1 MRERT
6 LILFTAILTAFASIW
21 TMVCTWS
28 TLNDWMNGYVT
39 VEVLEFVWN
48 SHLTDSLQIIFHDQD
63 VRTTVIFR
71 YRQVQFIDIDEKTE
85 TDNVLNKDQTAIQ
98 EQKWNRTLHSQA
110 MCKWYSVSCYTEGF
124 MKLSTFMEK
133 IPKINILWPVEKLK
147 HETWHWCLRTWA
159 K

>member
-1 MRERT
+1 MQYLYSECKFYEGKDSYFVHCYT
-6 LILFTAILTAFASIW
+6 HCICKYLNHGMHLINTY
-21 TMVCTWS
+21 
-28 TLNDWMNGYVT
+28 DWMNGYVT
-39 VEVLEFVWN
+39 VEVLEFVQN

-110 MCKWYSVSCYTEGF
+110 MCK
-124 MKLSTFMEK
+124 
-133 IPKINILWPVEKLK
+133 
-147 HETWHWCLRTWA
+147 
-159 K
+159 